1 MSEKSFIRP
10 LKLPGRRFVLTKN
23 KILEAQKHT
32 KSNMAAAKWLDVSY
46 NTYKKWAKYY
56 NVFEQHLNPAGFGIK
71 KGWATYKVSIDTI
84 ISGKR
89 DMPKNYNLN
98 TFKKRLINE
107 GYMQEECTSCKW
119 NEGRITDGHVPLR
132 IDFIDNNSK
141 NKALDNMRLLCPN
154 CYFVHNGFFHNSRKF
169 VK

>member
-1 MSEKSFIRP
+1 MSIQKPINI
-10 LKLPGRRFVLTKN
+10 PGRRKVITKN
-23 KILEAQKHT
+23 MILESQKHT

-71 KGWATYKVSIDTI
+71 KGWASYKVSIDDI

-89 DMPKNYNLN
+89 DVPKNYNIN

-107 GYMQEECTSCKW
+107 GYMQEECTSCNW

-132 IDFIDNNSK
+132 VDFIDNDSK

-154 CYFVHNGFFHNSRKF
+154 CYYIYNGFFYSSRRFGK
-169 VK
+169 